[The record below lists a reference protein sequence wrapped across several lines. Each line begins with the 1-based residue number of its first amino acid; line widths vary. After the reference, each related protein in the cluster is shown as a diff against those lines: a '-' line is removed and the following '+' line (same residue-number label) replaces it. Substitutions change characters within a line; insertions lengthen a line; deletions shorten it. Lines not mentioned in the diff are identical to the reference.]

1 MNAKKKSKITTNKSG
16 PPPAAAAGTGQA
28 LSAKFL
34 AQALACLGGAAGA
47 RFDALGACAALA
59 VGGDACLAACERA
72 EREGRHPAADLDDGA
87 RMELGARHL
96 LEEALRPLVA
106 RKLCAVTG
114 RGAGRWV
121 RMDTSRSPELRRAQE
136 LVLAD
141 AAQVAAAALRL
152 LACGRHTY
160 DEVRLRVASVLR
172 DTQDP
177 LIRCLLVDAVVQE
190 VEGPA
195 PGRAEGPA
203 DGATVLCIQPD
214 ANGATVLCVQ
224 PGADGECG
232 VRVTMEQVLRLPPK
246 RTGDRTGRKRVAAP
260 SARGTTRRG
269 APPATPPAV
278 TTAAPK
284 APRRGAGAKPAGE
297 RGKDTPA

>member
-1 MNAKKKSKITTNKSG
+1 VNAKKKSKITTNKSG

-195 PGRAEGPA
+195 PGRADGPA
-203 DGATVLCIQPD
+203 DDGPVLY
-214 ANGATVLCVQ
+214 VQ